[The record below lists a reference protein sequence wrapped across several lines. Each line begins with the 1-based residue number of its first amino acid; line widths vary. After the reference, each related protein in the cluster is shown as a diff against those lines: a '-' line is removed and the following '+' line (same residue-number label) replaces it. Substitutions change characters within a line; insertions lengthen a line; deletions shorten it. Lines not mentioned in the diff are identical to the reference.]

1 MQKPTFTDRLRLA
14 THVTATAL
22 LTATFAFIVSTAIAM
37 AASEDAA
44 SPDTDEADE
53 QSFVTRPEAYE
64 QIVKAQDYIKKQQ
77 YEKATKVL
85 EKMQRRLRLNN
96 HEKSLVQQTF
106 GFLYAS
112 QEKFPKAIE
121 ALNRCLELRALP
133 KPTLLNIEYNLG
145 QIYFA
150 TKKFKQAADTLEEW
164 LKKSKNP
171 APSAIFTAA
180 AANYQAHRYDRAAKY
195 AQDAISR
202 DKSKPDGWL
211 QLLLASQM
219 ELKRFREASAT
230 LQTIVSRHPSR
241 KTYWIQLASV
251 YAQMNDDARA
261 LAVYELA
268 YQKGVLNESS
278 EIINLTQRMIQQGV
292 PQKGAPILEGAIASG
307 LVKPTQD
314 NLTLLATAWQHARE
328 RDRAMEP
335 LARAAQAA
343 KDGSLFVRL
352 AQIQLEKEDWTAAA
366 RSIERALKKGGLRH
380 PGQAYLTLG
389 IARFN
394 AQKKKQAQQAFRQAL
409 ADEDSKNAASGWL
422 AFIEGASR

>member
-1 MQKPTFTDRLRLA
+1 MLVAALGTFPA
-14 THVTATAL
+14 
-22 LTATFAFIVSTAIAM
+22 AIAIATPESA
-37 AASEDAA
+37 AASQEA
-44 SPDTDEADE
+44 DEANE

-64 QIVKAQDYIKKQQ
+64 QIVKAQDYIKKQR
-77 YEKATKVL
+77 YAKATKVL

-112 QEKFPKAIE
+112 QEKYPKAID
-121 ALNRCLELRALP
+121 ALKQCLQLNSLP

-150 TKKFKQAADTLEEW
+150 TKNFKQAAETLEAW
-164 LKKSKNP
+164 LQKSKNP

-180 AANYQAHRYDRAAKY
+180 AANYQAHRYERAAKY
-195 AQDAISR
+195 AADALAR
-202 DKSKPDGWL
+202 DKSKPDGWM

-219 ELKRFREASAT
+219 ELKRFREASQT
-230 LQTIVSRHPSR
+230 LQTIVARHPSR
-241 KTYWIQLASV
+241 KTNWIQLASV

-268 YQKGVLNESS
+268 YRRGVLNESS

-292 PQKGAPILEGAIASG
+292 PQKGAPILEKAIASG

-328 RDRAMEP
+328 NDRAVAP
-335 LARAAQAA
+335 LARAAQAS
-343 KDGSLFVRL
+343 KDGTLFVRL
-352 AQIQLEKEDWTAAA
+352 AQVQLEKEDWTAAS
-366 RSIERALKKGGLRH
+366 RSIESAIKKGGLRH
-380 PGQAYLTLG
+380 LGQAYLTLG

-394 AQKKKQAQQAFRQAL
+394 SQKKKQAQQAFRQAL
-409 ADEDSKNAASGWL
+409 ADEDSKKAASGWL